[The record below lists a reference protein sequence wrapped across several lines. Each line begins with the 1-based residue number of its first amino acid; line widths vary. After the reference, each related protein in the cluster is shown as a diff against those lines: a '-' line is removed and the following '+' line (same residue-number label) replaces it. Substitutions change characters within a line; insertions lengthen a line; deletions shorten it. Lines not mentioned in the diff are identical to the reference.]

1 MGASGSLSGLQPRTP
16 CYEAGC
22 ETGPP
27 RETSGDTHC
36 PVFSNSGLLPRVAV
50 AGALGL
56 RPPGLRGP
64 LPAET
69 PPGLLALVR
78 FLPLAEPFV
87 SLRSSDALP
96 APLHL

>member
-1 MGASGSLSGLQPRTP
+1 MGASGSPSGLQTRTP

-64 LPAET
+64 L
-69 PPGLLALVR
+69 LALVR